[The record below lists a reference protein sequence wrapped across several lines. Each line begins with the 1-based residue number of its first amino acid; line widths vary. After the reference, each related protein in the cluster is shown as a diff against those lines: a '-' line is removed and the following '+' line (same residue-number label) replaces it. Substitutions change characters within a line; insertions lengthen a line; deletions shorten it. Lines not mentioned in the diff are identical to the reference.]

1 MKKVE
6 YTDSIHDLTDSH
18 NKLMDHL
25 TKVGTRAERPSN
37 PEVGMMYFDTNL
49 GLPIWWNGTAW
60 INATGA
66 LV

>member
-18 NKLMDHL
+18 NKLMDRL
-25 TKVGTRAERPSN
+25 TKVGSRAERPAN
-37 PEVGMMYFDTNL
+37 PDVGMMYFDTNL
-49 GLPIWWNGTAW
+49 GVPIWWNGASW

>member
-6 YTDSIHDLTDSH
+6 YTDSIHDLANSH
-18 NKLMDHL
+18 NELMDHL

-37 PEVGMMYFDTNL
+37 PAIGMMYFDTNL